1 MTLTRFNSYFNV
13 FSKTKRFQL
22 FESRPG
28 YDFEDSLNINIDGK
42 NIERQVVRKPKC
54 SLSKILVICLT
65 GIDKRDTKACRYD
78 L

>member
-1 MTLTRFNSYFNV
+1 M

-54 SLSKILVICLT
+54 SLFKILVICLT
-65 GIDKRDTKACRYD
+65 GR
-78 L
+78 